1 MTGSKLPLTFQGLR
15 LEFRGPAYGR
25 WRRSQRV
32 VSRLSMFSPFSIL
45 PNMLAGFAAM
55 DRRVKRAA
63 EMVS

>member
-1 MTGSKLPLTFQGLR
+1 
-15 LEFRGPAYGR
+15 
-25 WRRSQRV
+25 
-32 VSRLSMFSPFSIL
+32 MFSPFSIL